1 MPRNDAAAPGHVCPG
16 IRIYA
21 IDIVQP
27 PGIGISPIADMDALQ
42 TIVAAALAAKS
53 SAETPKKARWEAR
66 SADMSREISP
76 STEEQLAGVG
86 RNDRLRSALV
96 VLVVVLVDAQPGERT
111 ALRAELVAHAG
122 KLLLFFSLAK
132 KRFPA
137 STHSLFDTTSC
148 VVMASLAPDRDIRCE
163 MDSLVTSGP
172 GVRAP

>member
-1 MPRNDAAAPGHVCPG
+1 MQRNDTAAPGHVCPG
-16 IRIYA
+16 IRIHS

-27 PGIGISPIADMDALQ
+27 PDIGISPIADMDALH
-42 TIVAAALAAKS
+42 TIVAAALAANS

-66 SADMSREISP
+66 SEDMSREISP
-76 STEEQLAGVG
+76 SAEEQLAGVG

-96 VLVVVLVDAQPGERT
+96 VLVVVLVDAQPGERS
-111 ALRAELVAHAG
+111 ALSWSRMRVNS
-122 KLLLFFSLAK
+122 FSLAK

-137 STHSLFDTTSC
+137 STHSLFETASC

-163 MDSLVTSGP
+163 MDSLVTSEP